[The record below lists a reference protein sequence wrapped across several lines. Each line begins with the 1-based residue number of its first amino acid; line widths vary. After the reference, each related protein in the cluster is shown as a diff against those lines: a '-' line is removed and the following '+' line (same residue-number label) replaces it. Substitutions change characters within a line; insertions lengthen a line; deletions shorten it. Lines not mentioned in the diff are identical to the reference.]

1 MRWKSVLPAIL
12 VAAGLAGLTAM
23 AVTRPVSELKPP
35 SAEPVASDLTPAAQ
49 RVDQL
54 LKAPLQAAGLEP
66 AKPAD
71 ELTVLR
77 RLSLSLLGTVPSLEE
92 IRRFEADTRPGKLA
106 VWTNILLSDPRFA
119 DYFAERL
126 ARSMVGTEG
135 GQFIIYRRDRF
146 LAWLSGRLK
155 DRTPYDQIVKS
166 MISET
171 GVPTDRAAVNFVVSS
186 FANDEF
192 DPNKLAGRTARAFLG
207 QRIDCAQ
214 CHDHPFAHWKQSEFA
229 GLAACYSQLALTPVG
244 IVDRP
249 PREGDKKMEEPS
261 MMVDLTKEKPRV
273 PFGPEWFPTE
283 GAPRERLAAW
293 ITHPQNKRFERAI
306 ANRVWGLMFGRPYF
320 HDRPVD
326 DLPDPEDPDTRDKT
340 AVLDVLGADFRAHNC
355 DLRRLIQVIASTEAF
370 RRDSR
375 APGIDSSRIEEAEQL
390 WAVFP
395 LTRLRPEQVI
405 GAMLQSNSVKTI
417 NQNSHLFAR
426 ATRFFRERDYV
437 NEFGDPGDA
446 ELEQRAATIT
456 QMLLNMNGDFARE
469 MSETGVFVT
478 PGVVRQFSPSRD
490 ALLENAYL
498 TCLTRRPTDA
508 ERGHFLPQLPE
519 NSRETDNAV
528 IEDLYWTLFN
538 TPEFSWGH

>member
-12 VAAGLAGLTAM
+12 VAVGLACLTAM
-23 AVTRPVSELKPP
+23 AVSRPVSELVPP
-35 SAEPVASDLTPAAQ
+35 PAEPIAADVAPAARQ
-49 RVDQL
+49 VDQL
-54 LKAPLQAAGLEP
+54 LKGPMLSAGLESAP
-66 AKPAD
+66 AAD

-77 RLSLSLLGTVPSLEE
+77 RLSLALLGTIPSLEE
-92 IRRFEADTRPGKLA
+92 IRRFEADTRSDRLS
-106 VWTNILLSDPRFA
+106 VWTNILLNDPRHA

-146 LAWLSGRLK
+146 LAWLSDRIK
-155 DRTPYDQIVKS
+155 QRTPYDEVVKA
-166 MISET
+166 MIDET

-192 DPNKLAGRTARAFLG
+192 DPNKLAGRTSRAFLG

-214 CHDHPFAHWKQSEFA
+214 CHDHPFAHWKKDEFA
-229 GLAACYSQLALTPVG
+229 GLAACYAELELTPVG

-249 PREGDKKMEEPS
+249 LDQRKKDKEPS
-261 MMVDLTKEKPRV
+261 MMMAELAAEKPRV
-273 PFGPEWFPTE
+273 PFGPDWFPSE
-283 GAPRERLAAW
+283 GSPRERLAAW

-306 ANRVWGLMFGRPYF
+306 ANRVWGLMFGRPF
-320 HDRPVD
+320 LNDRPVD
-326 DLPDPEDPDTRDKT
+326 DLPDPDDPETRDRT
-340 AVLDVLGADFRAHNC
+340 AVLDVLGADFRAHGC
-355 DLRRLIQVIASTEAF
+355 DLRRLIQVITATEAF

-375 APGIDSSRIEEAEQL
+375 SATIDSRQIEEAEQL

-417 NQNSHLFAR
+417 DQNSHLFAR
-426 ATRFFRERDYV
+426 AVRFFRERDYV

-446 ELEQRAATIT
+446 ELEQRAVTIT
-456 QMLLNMNGDFARE
+456 QTLLNMNGDFARE
-469 MSETGVFVT
+469 MSETGIFVT
-478 PGVVRQFSPSRD
+478 PGVIRQFSPSRD

-498 TCLTRRPTDA
+498 TCLTRRPTEA
-508 ERGHFLPQLPE
+508 ERQHFLPQLPE
-519 NSRETDNAV
+519 KSRSTDNAV

-538 TPEFSWGH
+538 SPEFSWGH